1 MTRSLLA
8 ITALLLSLTFTASEA
23 PVTRV
28 VKANA
33 LTTSALSVETI
44 HTAPQQT
51 EKHFLPV
58 AELMLILNY
67 ADYAIVSLFAPVHPA
82 ITTELNNRGPP
93 SIPS

>member
-8 ITALLLSLTFTASEA
+8 ITALLLSLTFTTSEA

-28 VKANA
+28 VKASA
-33 LTTSALSVETI
+33 LSQSALSVETI

-58 AELMLILNY
+58 AELMLTLNY
-67 ADYAIVSLFAPVHPA
+67 ADYASVPLFAPVHPA
-82 ITTELNNRGPP
+82 TTTDLNNRGPP
-93 SIPS
+93 SIRS